1 MAGFYYSDE
10 PLAIEKTYEYLI
22 WKGWLT
28 TTNISNHHC
37 CVQVCSTAG
46 GDWDWCKAEGYSECP
61 GIEVDK
67 TFGNLS
73 APAQFF
79 RTEKQNYIL
88 LGCSWQLWLAN
99 LRYPAKIVFR
109 WFASMAKKQT
119 KLPVELVS
127 RAIYHRITIMRQSR
141 IESHHIPT
149 ILPIFHIPIIFP
161 SYSIRVLNL
170 PICLMG
176 WIWLNHVESHFDTA
190 HSPFKK
196 SFEEGVEATSARWWH
211 LSLHRVPEWR
221 DEFPRP
227 QVVRCREMPR
237 IPGKVK
243 TPPCKIQNGW
253 DLLIFVTGF
262 DQRL

>member
-1 MAGFYYSDE
+1 M
-10 PLAIEKTYEYLI
+10 
-22 WKGWLT
+22 
-28 TTNISNHHC
+28 
-37 CVQVCSTAG
+37 VCIYG
-46 GDWDWCKAEGYSECP
+46 
-61 GIEVDK
+61 
-67 TFGNLS
+67 
-73 APAQFF
+73 
-79 RTEKQNYIL
+79 
-88 LGCSWQLWLAN
+88 
-99 LRYPAKIVFR
+99 
-109 WFASMAKKQT
+109 KKQT

-190 HSPFKK
+190 HSPCKK
-196 SFEEGVEATSARWWH
+196 SFEEGAEATPRVDGIYRFTES
-211 LSLHRVPEWR
+211 LSDAMSFLDLRSW
-221 DEFPRP
+221 D
-227 QVVRCREMPR
+227 VVRCQGFREKLRP
-237 IPGKVK
+237 
-243 TPPCKIQNGW
+243 PPCKIQNSW

>member
-1 MAGFYYSDE
+1 M
-10 PLAIEKTYEYLI
+10 
-22 WKGWLT
+22 
-28 TTNISNHHC
+28 
-37 CVQVCSTAG
+37 VCIYG
-46 GDWDWCKAEGYSECP
+46 
-61 GIEVDK
+61 
-67 TFGNLS
+67 
-73 APAQFF
+73 
-79 RTEKQNYIL
+79 
-88 LGCSWQLWLAN
+88 
-99 LRYPAKIVFR
+99 
-109 WFASMAKKQT
+109 KKQT

-141 IESHHIPT
+141 IESHHIPA

-161 SYSIRVLNL
+161 SYSIRGLNL

-190 HSPFKK
+190 HSPCKK
-196 SFEEGVEATSARWWH
+196 SFEEGAEATSARWWH

-243 TPPCKIQNGW
+243 TPPCKIQNSW